1 MNKTQLV
8 DALAARLGDRRT
20 AASAVDGVLD
30 IIVDTVGSGGSV
42 TLTGFGVFEA
52 RARAARVARNPR
64 TGETVP
70 VPPTTVPS
78 FRPGTAFRTTVAG
91 NDGAA
96 AGAKRAPARAPR
108 PAAARAARS
117 SGPVA
122 AEEAVETPAVPRKT
136 ARSTAAKATAAKAR
150 TTEKAPAKTTEKTT
164 DKPAARKSAKEPA
177 VRVTKEP
184 AAKVT
189 KDKPA
194 KKAKAKK

>member
-70 VPPTTVPS
+70 VPPTTVPA
-78 FRPGTAFRTTVAG
+78 FRPGTAFKTTVAG

-96 AGAKRAPARAPR
+96 ATAKKAPARNPR
-108 PAAARAARS
+108 PATRATRAARS
-117 SGPVA
+117 SGSFA
-122 AEEAVETPAVPRKT
+122 AEEAVEAPAPKKT
-136 ARSTAAKATAAKAR
+136 ARSTAAKTTATKAAG
-150 TTEKAPAKTTEKTT
+150 
-164 DKPAARKSAKEPA
+164 KPAAAKKAKEPVVKA
-177 VRVTKEP
+177 V
-184 AAKVT
+184 

-194 KKAKAKK
+194 KKTKAKK

>member
-70 VPPTTVPS
+70 VPPTTVPA

-91 NDGAA
+91 NGGAEAA
-96 AGAKRAPARAPR
+96 AKKAPARSPR
-108 PAAARAARS
+108 PAARAARS
-117 SGPVA
+117 SGSFA
-122 AEEAVETPAVPRKT
+122 AEEAVEAPAPKRT
-136 ARSTAAKATAAKAR
+136 ARSTAAKSTAAKAKA
-150 TTEKAPAKTTEKTT
+150 TEKAPEKAPE
-164 DKPAARKSAKEPA
+164 KAARPAAVK
-177 VRVTKEP
+177 T
-184 AAKVT
+184 AAKKAVKEAT
-189 KDKPA
+189 AKAAKPA